1 MADFT
6 YLVADIINTSEN
18 SATDFISQVPR
29 FVNKAESRMT
39 RDLDDYGLVTFSSI
53 AVSVS
58 NPLVSLPSGTRIV
71 KQFNVMVSGEKIN
84 LLQRTDEFINDYWP
98 YVSASVGTPKYYAR
112 RTDSSV
118 LIAPTPIS
126 TLDGE
131 VAHVNRPTTLSSVA
145 PNNYFSDFCY
155 DALFYASMIEASFFM
170 KSFSDIQAWQS
181 EYTAAI
187 DGLRNQA
194 RRTRQDDM
202 NTPYSPV
209 GADNPLIKGS
219 N

>member
-71 KQFNVMVSGEKIN
+71 KQFNITVSGERLN

-98 YVSASVGTPKYYAR
+98 YVSTSVGTPKYYAR

-118 LIAPTPIS
+118 LIAPTPVS
-126 TLDGE
+126 TLDGQI
-131 VAHVNRPTTLSSVA
+131 AHVNRPVTLSSVA

-170 KSFSDIQAWQS
+170 KSFGDIQAWQG

>member
-18 SATDFISQVPR
+18 SATDFISQVPK

-118 LIAPTPIS
+118 LIAPTPVS

-202 NTPYSPV
+202 ETAASPAGGPDTV
-209 GADNPLIKGS
+209 IQGAN
-219 N
+219 

>member
-18 SATDFISQVPR
+18 SATDFISQVPK

>member
-1 MADFT
+1 MVGYT
-6 YLVADIINTSEN
+6 YLVDDIQNTAEN
-18 SATDFISQVPR
+18 DSTDFINQIPK

-39 RDLDDYGLVTFSSI
+39 RDLDDYGLVTYSSI

-58 NPLVSLPSGTRIV
+58 NPFVSLPSGTRIV
-71 KQFNVMVSGEKIN
+71 KQFNITVSGEKLN

-98 YVSASVGTPKYYAR
+98 YVSTSVGTPKYYAR
-112 RTDSSV
+112 RTNSSV
-118 LIAPTPIS
+118 LIAPTPVS

-131 VAHVNRPTTLSSVA
+131 IAHVNRPTTLSSVA

-155 DALFYASMIEASFFM
+155 DALFYASMVEASFFM
-170 KSFSDIQAWQS
+170 KSFSDIQAWQA